1 MSYLYY
7 YHVFII
13 GNLSCN
19 NNIII
24 IKMNIK
30 SNAYQ
35 VLELL
40 NTEQSL
46 GLVYTFVAI
55 AVGIVDEESYGYN
68 NR

>member
-13 GNLSCN
+13 GNLSYN
-19 NNIII
+19 NNII

-55 AVGIVDEESYGYN
+55 AVGIVDEESYGYG

>member
-7 YHVFII
+7 YHAFII
-13 GNLSCN
+13 GNLSYN
-19 NNIII
+19 NNII

-35 VLELL
+35 ALELL

>member
-1 MSYLYY
+1 MLYLNY

-13 GNLSCN
+13 GNLSYN
-19 NNIII
+19 NNII

-35 VLELL
+35 ALELL

-55 AVGIVDEESYGYN
+55 AVGIVDEESYGYG

>member
-13 GNLSCN
+13 GNLSYN
-19 NNIII
+19 NNII

-35 VLELL
+35 ALELL

-55 AVGIVDEESYGYN
+55 AVGIVDEESYGYG